1 MKKNLPKLLAF
12 LFISL
17 VSVYVVAILLIHRPI
32 DQWDW
37 KDIDLDAP
45 PSVPDDFI
53 WGVASA
59 AFQVEG
65 HHDESDNWGWWETQ
79 KDAQGKDRVYEPAG
93 TGNDEWNLYP
103 EDIKNMLDL
112 GVDSY
117 RFSVSWSKIMPS
129 EYEFSEDALAHY
141 DELINALLEA
151 GIKPMITLHHFSH
164 PMWFERKGGFDK
176 EANIED
182 FVRFSAKVFERYG
195 DRVKFFITFNEPAVY
210 GYGRHVDGNHPNP
223 YKEPSFQRL
232 GLMLKHTLM
241 AHDQVYDAIKNLPNG
256 QDAQVG
262 LTKSMMQMDP
272 YSIYDLGDQIIAHFA
287 QKLFAGAYVNYFS
300 KGVFDFQAFPV
311 GADVV
316 YKNPN
321 PEQIKLDFIG
331 LNYYSHNAFDLQ
343 YANFDLDEAA
353 KPLYYPRETHT
364 DMGYG
369 YYPEGLYRA
378 IRDLSVI
385 NKPIY
390 ITENG
395 IGLGVKREKLRQQ
408 HLKTA
413 LYDVSK
419 AIKDGY
425 DVRAYYYWSLND
437 NFEWDYGYSKTFGLF
452 NVSRDTPTPERTPKA
467 TALLYKKMIKAAKE
481 QSRTN

>member
-1 MKKNLPKLLAF
+1 MRRTLVNF
-12 LFISL
+12 LMFFSIL
-17 VSVYVVAILLIHRPI
+17 VLGLYASAILLIHRPI
-32 DQWDW
+32 DKWNWQT
-37 KDIDLDAP
+37 IDLESIP
-45 PSVPDDFI
+45 EVPSDFI

-65 HHDESDNWGWWETQ
+65 HHNESDSWGWWESQ
-79 KDAQGKDRVYEPAG
+79 VDSQGKARVYEPAG
-93 TGNDEWNLYP
+93 VGNDEWNLYP
-103 EDIKNMLDL
+103 VDIKNMLDL
-112 GVDSY
+112 GVSSY
-117 RFSVSWSKIMPS
+117 RFSLSWSKIMPK
-129 EYEFSEDALAHY
+129 EDEFSESALAHY
-141 DELINALLEA
+141 DQLIDALLEA

-176 EANIED
+176 EENIEH
-182 FVRFSAKVFERYG
+182 FVRFSTAVFKRYAN
-195 DRVKFFITFNEPAVY
+195 RVKFFITFNEPVVY
-210 GYGRHVDGNHPNP
+210 GYGRHIDGNHPNP
-223 YKEPSFQRL
+223 YTSPSFQRL

-241 AHDQVYDAIKNLPNG
+241 AHDRVYDAIKALPMG
-256 QDAQVG
+256 EHAQVG

-316 YKNPN
+316 YKNPH
-321 PEQIKLDFIG
+321 PQAVKLDFIG

-343 YANFDLDEAA
+343 YANFDLEQAA
-353 KPLYYPRETHT
+353 KPLYYPDEIPT
-364 DMGYG
+364 DLDYG

-378 IRDLSVI
+378 IRDISVI
-385 NKPIY
+385 KKPIY

-395 IGLGVKREKLRQQ
+395 IGLTEKREKLRQQ

-425 DVRAYYYWSLND
+425 DVKAYYYWSLND
-437 NFEWDYGYSKTFGLF
+437 NFEWDYGYTKAFGLYR
-452 NVSRDTPTPERTPKA
+452 VLRDTPERKRVPKG
-467 TALLYKKMIKAAKE
+467 TALLYKKLIKE
-481 QSRTN
+481 SRALDVTP